1 MTLPSIT
8 MTTGQIACC
17 PICEAQQSDPIEDYM
32 ALNRMGADKGVV
44 DRCEGC
50 GIRLKI
56 ICEIPGTF
64 VIHALEST
72 RR

>member
-1 MTLPSIT
+1 
-8 MTTGQIACC
+8 
-17 PICEAQQSDPIEDYM
+17 M

-64 VIHALEST
+64 VIHALETT